1 MGLTSEL
8 ECAALHLS
16 GGNPFSD
23 GPARLLKAANC
34 QIDQFHCSVVG
45 WKAPARFLGLAIIGG
60 LINPLQVLGDI
71 LVILPSA
78 EVQGMAHQMHDAG
91 LDCGYRGTLR

>member
-45 WKAPARFLGLAIIGG
+45 WKAPARFRGFADNAVQAFDGVGCIDDFAHLWRECKKWDHLLPGPPPAW
-60 LINPLQVLGDI
+60 GD
-71 LVILPSA
+71 
-78 EVQGMAHQMHDAG
+78 
-91 LDCGYRGTLR
+91 